1 LKLQAL
7 CFGIAEEIKPQDNE
21 IVVGASFGKVDPSGC
36 AKRLWRSCC
45 VIVSSIDNF
54 IDSRFYGAIE
64 LTPHWYHIHFL
75 LRLIISTQSAFNLN
89 RQLAHNILRDRSLL
103 HLHDMVVG
111 RRFCS
116 LCLLF
121 ALVTNIIELLLLR
134 KRLLEG
140 RELLSGGRGL
150 GVEGVGD
157 ELGEWFGLCFELL
170 EALIDLKAGVGAL
183 VELS

>member
-7 CFGIAEEIKPQDNE
+7 CFGIAEEVKPQDYE
-21 IVVGASFGKVDPSGC
+21 IVVGASFGKVDPCGR
-36 AKRLWRSCC
+36 AKRFWRSCC

-64 LTPHWYHIHFL
+64 LTPHWRHIHFL
-75 LRLIISTQSAFNLN
+75 LRLIISTQSALDLN

-103 HLHDMVVG
+103 HFHDVVVG
-111 RRFCS
+111 GRFCS
-116 LCLLF
+116 LYLLF
-121 ALVTNIIELLLLR
+121 ALVTNIVELLLLR

-140 RELLSGGRGL
+140 CELLGGGRRL

-157 ELGEWFGLCFELL
+157 ELSERFGLCFELL
-170 EALIDLKAGVGAL
+170 EALVDLKAGVGAL
-183 VELS
+183 VELP